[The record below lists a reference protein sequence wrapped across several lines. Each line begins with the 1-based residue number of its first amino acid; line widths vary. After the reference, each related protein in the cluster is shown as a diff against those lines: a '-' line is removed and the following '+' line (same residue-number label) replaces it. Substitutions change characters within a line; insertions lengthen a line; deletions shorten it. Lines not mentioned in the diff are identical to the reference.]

1 MLSFYGLL
9 EASLLILNGIAILH
23 RERFLK
29 KYGLGAP
36 SHSFDSEPGV
46 KTQVINLICAVQTV
60 MRSESLL
67 LRFPLYGCFRK
78 TFSVEEIAIGEMERG
93 FQREKHTGQFSEE

>member
-67 LRFPLYGCFRK
+67 FHFSLF
-78 TFSVEEIAIGEMERG
+78 FSVEEIAISGMGRG
-93 FQREKHTGQFSEE
+93 FQREREKHTGQFSEE